1 MSGIEHT
8 KPLTCD
14 IPKSRARRQVWGMR
28 DALGRIPEQMG
39 RRFALRLSWTIMKD
53 KARWM
58 ELCEQAA
65 VEQDPKK
72 LMELV
77 AEINRLLLEKE
88 KRIGIVPPSDKST

>member
-1 MSGIEHT
+1 
-8 KPLTCD
+8 
-14 IPKSRARRQVWGMR
+14 
-28 DALGRIPEQMG
+28 
-39 RRFALRLSWTIMKD
+39 MKD